1 MTTQTHNLREV
12 AANDPDPEVTE
23 KASRRV
29 FTASY
34 KRSILEQ
41 AENCKQPGELGALLR
56 REGLYS
62 SHLAKWRRQCKSG
75 ELGQKRGPKAE
86 PPSAKR
92 IQQLERDVVRLQRKL
107 DHAEL
112 IINAPKKLSQLLSKD
127 GG

>member
-62 SHLAKWRRQCKSG
+62 SHLAKWLGKASRVSLGRSVAPRPSRHRRSEFNSSSG
-75 ELGQKRGPKAE
+75 R
-86 PPSAKR
+86 
-92 IQQLERDVVRLQRKL
+92 
-107 DHAEL
+107 
-112 IINAPKKLSQLLSKD
+112 
-127 GG
+127 